1 MQFIPIKTARLI
13 LREWRDEDLPLIAAI
28 NGDPLAMRH
37 FPAPMTREE
46 SDAFVERNRA
56 RQAQDGFCMWALEAP
71 GFAQLVGVLGL
82 ARSNFEPPLETGV
95 EVGWR
100 LAPAYWGKGYA
111 TEGARAAL
119 NFGFEQKGLEE
130 ILSMTVLANEPS
142 WRVMERIGMTRD
154 LAGDF
159 DHPRVPDG
167 HRLKRHIL
175 YRLSRADWA
184 AKNRK

>member
-1 MQFIPIKTARLI
+1 MTY
-13 LREWRDEDLPLIAAI
+13 
-28 NGDPLAMRH
+28 GDPAW
-37 FPAPMTREE
+37 
-46 SDAFVERNRA
+46 RA
-56 RQAQDGFCMWALEAP
+56 W
-71 GFAQLVGVLGL
+71 VLGED
-82 ARSNFEPPLETGV
+82 AAQPFFRRAIEAGI

-111 TEGARAAL
+111 TEGALAAL
-119 NFGFEQKGLEE
+119 QFGFEQIGLDE

-154 LAGDF
+154 LDGDF

-175 YRLSRADWA
+175 YRLKRAHWEQSF
-184 AKNRK
+184 NRHGRA